1 MPGRPDGAGTAHGR
15 AYERIRNAIF
25 TGRLRPGQQL
35 TEEYLAGQFSV
46 SRTPVRQALRLL
58 ADQGLIEIRANRRSY
73 VADVNEAQ
81 FEEIFDLL
89 SFLEPYS
96 AGLAAGRMGD
106 EAIARL
112 KELNAAMAR
121 TRAPADNR
129 TFLELNAEF
138 HDLIHA
144 HSASEKV
151 RELLMRVI
159 RFPHNLYLKF
169 GQIPDAHNPSSV
181 VEHGQIIAA
190 LESGDRAFTE
200 VQMKAHVESVRLA
213 FRRLW
218 DENGNEDGRV
228 PGDADRPD

>member
-1 MPGRPDGAGTAHGR
+1 MAAPSRGGTGATTAHER
-15 AYERIRNAIF
+15 AYARIRNAIF

-35 TEEYLAGQFSV
+35 TEEDLAGQLSV
-46 SRTPVRQALRLL
+46 SRTPVRQAMRLL
-58 ADQGLIEIRANRRSY
+58 ADQGLIETRANRRSY

-96 AGLAAGRMGD
+96 AGLAAGRVGP
-106 EAIARL
+106 EEIARL
-112 KELNAAMAR
+112 EELNAAMAA

-129 TFLELNAEF
+129 RFLELNAEF
-138 HDLIHA
+138 HNLIHE

-159 RFPHNLYLKF
+159 GFPHNLYLKF
-169 GQIPDAHNPSSV
+169 GQIPDSHNPSSV
-181 VEHGQIIAA
+181 VEHAQIIAA
-190 LESGDRAFTE
+190 LESGDRAFVE

-218 DENGNEDGRV
+218 RD
-228 PGDADRPD
+228 DAP